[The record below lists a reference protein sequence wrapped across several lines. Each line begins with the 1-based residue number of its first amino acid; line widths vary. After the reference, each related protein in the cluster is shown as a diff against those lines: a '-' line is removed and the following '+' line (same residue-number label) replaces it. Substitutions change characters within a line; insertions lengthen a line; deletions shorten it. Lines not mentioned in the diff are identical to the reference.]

1 MANSRSTDTRST
13 KYAIASTL
21 LAHTVAVAVLSNA
34 RSRYA
39 QPLRMW
45 LRVSLRR
52 NPFLVPIPTE
62 KLALGGVLASQPGQ
76 HAFSEDKQGF
86 FSVGGSYPRA
96 TTRDMH
102 EWDPA
107 PSTLRVGGSAI
118 ADGDMVRIRGAAAVI
133 AQEEALHGR

>member
-1 MANSRSTDTRST
+1 MTNSGPTVYEVRKVAIGST
-13 KYAIASTL
+13 Y
-21 LAHTVAVAVLSNA
+21 LAHTVADAP
-34 RSRYA
+34 SRCA
-39 QPLRMW
+39 QALRMW
-45 LRVSLRR
+45 LSVSLRR

-62 KLALGGVLASQPGQ
+62 KLALGGALASQPGH

-86 FSVGGSYPRA
+86 FSVGGANPRA

-102 EWDPA
+102 EWDSA
-107 PSTLRVGGSAI
+107 PNNLRVGGSAI